1 MMDKLSSR
9 SLSRRIYYIKYER
22 KRINEQLDILWNNI
36 NPSYRKIAINQNRL
50 VEIDKM
56 LTKYYNFI
64 EEQKKNQ
71 KNQKWHET

>member
-71 KNQKWHET
+71 KNQT